1 MFKRMTERPYIGI
14 LVDRDMERRL
24 QRAIPYVQLVVLS
37 DWLELAFFDL
47 ESSPWGFIVDPMLL
61 PAEHRRETMGRLGKR
76 RGVPVILY
84 AKMTPD
90 FARVALELGQLGI
103 RYVMFPGVGDRPDEV
118 RTVLVKALSQCIRQE
133 QS

>member
-24 QRAIPYVQLVVLS
+24 RRAIPHVQLVVLS

-61 PAEHRRETMGRLGKR
+61 PVEDRAETMRRLGKW

-84 AKMTPD
+84 AKLTPYL
-90 FARVALELGQLGI
+90 APVLLEMGTLGLDSVMLLGI
-103 RYVMFPGVGDRPDEV
+103 EDGPDEV
-118 RTVLVKALSQCIRQE
+118 RSIVVKALSRCIRQE
-133 QS
+133 QY